1 LTESKKNQNINKN
14 LKKMM
19 VNLNTLLNK
28 KIESLKDPQEIK
40 KNPNILLNKETQKS
54 KKDHK
59 NQEVTI

>member
-1 LTESKKNQNINKN
+1 
-14 LKKMM
+14 MM
-19 VNLNTLLNK
+19 VNSNMLLNK
-28 KIESLKDPQEIK
+28 KIESLKDPQEIN